1 MFISHLTFFISVISL
16 LLFFIRWVEHQF
28 YERILLLFIGLNVLE
43 TGVWL
48 YCNFYSNQLNLW
60 SDSVS
65 VFSENLSLILP
76 FFIVYFIGK
85 KIAFQH
91 SLLLIGG
98 MIAMASLLCGIHLLL
113 SNDPNNVVFYT
124 TNKHLTLNLLV
135 QLFLILFSIGAFLVA
150 FIKKPRIT
158 NDELFDGK
166 FKRVFF
172 WLFIAFFGRNLLYL
186 VVLNNS
192 TLLSRM
198 HHLVQSTAF
207 EVGNILNLVIPL
219 LLLLVSIY
227 VNWFHLLLKL
237 KQSNVPIESV
247 SRTYNKSSIAMIDL
261 AELPKIISWN
271 ELLVKYQ
278 ATHPVCMNYIEELS
292 FLSKTEKTYAFLA
305 IFDFNQ
311 KELSDKLSV
320 SIRTIETNMYRL
332 RSKLKKEERELSFPY
347 VKK

>member
-1 MFISHLTFFISVISL
+1 
-16 LLFFIRWVEHQF
+16 
-28 YERILLLFIGLNVLE
+28 
-43 TGVWL
+43 
-48 YCNFYSNQLNLW
+48 
-60 SDSVS
+60 
-65 VFSENLSLILP
+65 
-76 FFIVYFIGK
+76 
-85 KIAFQH
+85 
-91 SLLLIGG
+91 
-98 MIAMASLLCGIHLLL
+98 LL

-247 SRTYNKSSIAMIDL
+247 SRSYNKSSIAMIDL
-261 AELPKIISWN
+261 AELPKTISWN

>member
-1 MFISHLTFFISVISL
+1 MFISHLAFFISVISL

-28 YERILLLFIGLNVLE
+28 YERLLLVFIGLNVLE
-43 TGVWL
+43 TGMWL
-48 YCNFYSNQLNLW
+48 YCNFYSDHFNLW

-65 VFSENLSLILP
+65 ILSTNLSLVLP
-76 FFIVYFIGK
+76 FFVVYYIGK
-85 KIAFQH
+85 KIAFQL

-98 MIAMASLLCGIHLLL
+98 MIALASLLYVVHLML
-113 SNDPNNVVFYT
+113 SDDPNNVVFYA
-124 TNKHLTLNLLV
+124 TNKHLSINLLV
-135 QLFLILFSIGAFLVA
+135 QLFLILLSLGAFLIA
-150 FIKKPRIT
+150 FIRKPRNT

-166 FKRVFF
+166 FKRAFF

-186 VVLNNS
+186 IVLNNS

-198 HHLVQSTAF
+198 HLLVQSTAF

-237 KQSNVPIESV
+237 KQSNVPIDSV
-247 SRTYNKSSIAMIDL
+247 SRSYNKSSIAMIDL
-261 AELPKIISWN
+261 AELPKTISWN

-278 ATHPVCMNYIEELS
+278 ATHPVCLNYIEELS
-292 FLSKTEKTYAFLA
+292 FLSKTEKIYAFLA

-311 KELSDKLSV
+311 KDLSDKLSV